1 MVQIM
6 NDNKKETFKEWLTD
20 NIIFYAIPVC
30 ITLCIV
36 VTESWP
42 YKPLHHFF
50 NGHSS
55 GKFTDSARDMIM
67 TGIFLINAAV
77 LYAIKYLFAKM
88 K

>member
-1 MVQIM
+1 M
-6 NDNKKETFKEWLTD
+6 NDKKETFKEWLID
-20 NIIFYAIPVC
+20 NIILYAIPVC

-50 NGHSS
+50 NGHRS
-55 GKFTDSARDMIM
+55 GRYGDSARDIIM

-77 LYAIKYLFAKM
+77 MYVFKYLFTK
-88 K
+88 KK